1 MLSEGGV
8 NGCPRVTIV
17 TVVYNCCQHL
27 EAAIDSVRKQTY
39 PNIEYLV
46 IDGGS
51 TDGTLD
57 LILSNQDI
65 ITDWVSEPDEGI
77 YDAMNK
83 GIALAT
89 GTYIGLLNADDLLL
103 PYGVQ
108 KAVDALEALG
118 QPGYTC
124 GAVELIDEAG
134 RKVGISVPFPE
145 PQRLKRRFLE
155 MPCPHLGV
163 FVHRDL
169 YEKWGVFDTS
179 LRLRADYD
187 LMLRFIAHDVSCVR
201 IDEPLGKFRK
211 GGVSG
216 GMETWLE
223 TFVVH
228 KKNGCPLGYSAYVFV
243 RSIIKSNLAS
253 LIPYKFKRHVRKV
266 LPSKNRYD

>member
-1 MLSEGGV
+1 MLSERGV
-8 NGCPRVTIV
+8 NVFPRVTIV
-17 TVVYNCCQHL
+17 TVVYNCCEHL
-27 EAAIDSVRKQTY
+27 QSAIDSVREQTY

-57 LILSNQDI
+57 VILHNQDI
-65 ITDWVSEPDEGI
+65 ITYWVSEPDGGI
-77 YDAMNK
+77 YEAMNK

-103 PYGVQ
+103 PHGVQ

-134 RKVGISVPFPE
+134 QKVGISVPFPK

-155 MPCPHLGV
+155 MPCHHLGV
-163 FVHRDL
+163 FVHRDV

-179 LRLRADYD
+179 IRLSADYD
-187 LMLRFIAHDVSCVR
+187 LILRFIAHDVPCVR

-216 GMETWLE
+216 GMGTWFE

-228 KKNGCPLGYSAYVFV
+228 KKNRCPFPYSVYVV
-243 RSIIKSNLAS
+243 MRSIIKSYLAEILPNS
-253 LIPYKFKRHVRKV
+253 LKGHARRIF
-266 LPSKNRYD
+266 PSKNRLN